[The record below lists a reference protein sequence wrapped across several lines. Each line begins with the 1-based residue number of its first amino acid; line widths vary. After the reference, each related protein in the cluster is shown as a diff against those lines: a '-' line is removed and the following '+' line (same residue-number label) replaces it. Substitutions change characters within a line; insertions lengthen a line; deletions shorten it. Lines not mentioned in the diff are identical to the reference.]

1 MPFAEFPRIV
11 RRIKNS
17 KIGRTRTPARS
28 LAISLVIGYTRK
40 GDMVK
45 AAVGAR
51 LQDVAYRL
59 RNLRLRRRKRSSGT
73 QAGALW
79 LRCACVAL
87 SGVLQSKKLRAYV
100 ALSGVLVVCLAY
112 LWPSPCCSWFGLTCF
127 GCVGA
132 AFGFEWDVFNFGR
145 AAFGFV

>member
-1 MPFAEFPRIV
+1 
-11 RRIKNS
+11 
-17 KIGRTRTPARS
+17 
-28 LAISLVIGYTRK
+28 
-40 GDMVK
+40 MVK

-79 LRCACVAL
+79 LRRACVAL

-112 LWPSPCCSWFGLTCF
+112 LWPSPCCSRFGLTCF
-127 GCVGA
+127 GCVGQLLVSSGMSLISA
-132 AFGFEWDVFNFGR
+132 GQLLVSYRQPWVSSQLLMASFVR
-145 AAFGFV
+145 SAFGFV